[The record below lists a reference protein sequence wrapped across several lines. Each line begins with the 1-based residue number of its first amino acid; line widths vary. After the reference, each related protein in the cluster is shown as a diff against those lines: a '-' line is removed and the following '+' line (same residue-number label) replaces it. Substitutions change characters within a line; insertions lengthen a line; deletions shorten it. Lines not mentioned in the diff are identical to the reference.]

1 MFESVLVANRG
12 EIACR
17 VMRTARRMG
26 LRTVAVY
33 SEADRRALHV
43 READESVLIGPA
55 PAADSYLA
63 IDHVIEAARRSAV
76 QAVHPGYGFLA
87 ENSEFA
93 TACLAAG
100 LVFVGPSAEA
110 ICAMG
115 QKDEAKRLMAAAGV
129 PILPGY
135 HDAAQDAGSLQRAAD
150 EIGYPIII
158 KPVAGGGGKGMRIV
172 QDASG
177 FPAALE
183 DARREADS
191 SFADQRVLLEKYLA
205 RPRHIEVQV
214 FADSHGHTIHLFE
227 RDCSIQRRHQKVI
240 EESPAPGL
248 SDAMRSEMSEAA
260 VKAAA
265 AIDYVGAGTVEFL
278 VAAAND
284 FYFMEMNTRLQ
295 VEHPVTELVTGIDL
309 VEWQFRIADGE
320 ELPVAQDGIKRSGH
334 ALEARLYAEDPE
346 RDFLPQAGRFH
357 RLQLPPEDAHIRI
370 DSGLAEGD
378 SVSVHYDPMI
388 AKLIAWDQDR
398 AGAISQLRSALAQS
412 QIAGPTNNLAFLS
425 AVLSQ
430 QDFAA
435 AKIDTGFVE
444 HHRRAL
450 IPSADQAER
459 AVFALAALAELLDGK
474 EANDGAVAD
483 PHSPWRQRDGWRLNR
498 TVTREI
504 RLRDVGGLTQIQARR
519 CEAGF
524 MLEFD
529 GTNISVAG
537 ELNAH
542 GQLAAMLDDRPDEAT
557 IVSRGHQRYILTDGK
572 CHRLVVDDPLAAIED
587 TVVVGSFAAPMPGRI
602 TAIHVRAGERVVA
615 GQPLIALEAMKME
628 HVISAPANGTIV
640 EVRFAAG
647 EQVAAGAELVEF
659 EEEAG
664 Q

>member
-26 LRTVAVY
+26 LRTVGVY

-43 READESVLIGPA
+43 READESVLIGP
-55 PAADSYLA
+55 PAAGDSYLA
-63 IDHVIEAARRSAV
+63 IDHVIEAAQRSAV

-87 ENSEFA
+87 ENPEFA
-93 TACLAAG
+93 TACAAAG

-110 ICAMG
+110 IRAMG

-135 HDAAQDAGSLQRAAD
+135 HGAAQDAGSLQRAAD

-172 QDASG
+172 QDADE
-177 FPAALE
+177 FPEALGAAK
-183 DARREADS
+183 REAGS
-191 SFADQRVLLEKYLA
+191 AFADQRVLLEKYLA

-214 FADSHGHTIHLFE
+214 FADSHGRTIHLFE

-240 EESPAPGL
+240 EECPAPGL
-248 SDAMRSEMSEAA
+248 SDAMRNEMGEAA

-320 ELPVAQDGIKRSGH
+320 VLPVTQDSISRSGH

-346 RDFLPQAGRFH
+346 RDFLPQAGRFY
-357 RLQLPPEDAHIRI
+357 RLQLPPEDAYIRV

-388 AKLIAWDQDR
+388 AKLIAWDHDR
-398 AGAISQLRSALAQS
+398 AEAISRLRSALVQT
-412 QIAGPTNNLAFLS
+412 QIAGPTDNLAFLS

-430 QDFAA
+430 QDFTD
-435 AKIDTGFVE
+435 AKIDTGFVD

-450 IPSADQAER
+450 IPSSEQADR
-459 AVFALAALAELLDGK
+459 VVFALAGLAELLDGK
-474 EANDGAVAD
+474 EANDGAIAD
-483 PHSPWRQRDGWRLNR
+483 PHSPWRGRDGWRLNR
-498 TVTREI
+498 TAIREI
-504 RLRDVGGLTQIQARR
+504 RFRDVGGLTKIQARK
-519 CEAGF
+519 CDAGF
-524 MLEFD
+524 KLEFGD
-529 GTNISVAG
+529 TKIAVSGDLSAD
-537 ELNAH
+537 
-542 GQLAAMLDDRPDEAT
+542 GQLTAMVDARPCEAT
-557 IVSRGHQRYILTDGK
+557 IVSRGRQRYILADGR
-572 CHRLVVDDPLAAIED
+572 CHRLAVDDPLAAIED
-587 TVVVGSFAAPMPGRI
+587 AVVVGSFAAPMPGRI
-602 TAIHVRAGERVVA
+602 TAVHVRAGERVVS

-628 HVISAPANGTIV
+628 HVISAPADGTIV
-640 EVRFAAG
+640 KVRFAAG
-647 EQVAAGAELVEF
+647 DQVMEGAELVEF